1 MALLPLIASVVLI
14 GITSQ
19 YANGAGLDP
28 DILRSRRQE
37 DLKGCTMS
45 SMDKCYSILPPDGT
59 APNTLVEEI
68 GQVDG
73 PQKCQAF
80 CKDLYSNTCNWF
92 MYDRTTK
99 DCMLFSGSLNDLR
112 ADCNE
117 IGYPREPSYDAC
129 DVVFSGD
136 DGCYN
141 FREDYCRF
149 EFGLLD
155 NLDDIETVAE
165 CQSACQ
171 YIQGCNYFMYDQPSK
186 TCKLNTNV
194 TSSRVCDILHGTPE
208 PDLQTCIDDGKL
220 DWNSE
225 SEGSGDSSQSIAN
238 PTTPPPDTGNWR
250 ILLPETKF
258 TGDKISYQPVP
269 ATNALYLSN
278 DEWILSV
285 ENSLST
291 RMAKIKVTGP
301 NSFDLIGQTKYTRDE
316 KCITNFTESCFD
328 SGNDYSGYGVE
339 LHAQSSSETPTAPS
353 RTDIFLAP
361 AASLCSDFGYQV
373 ASCELCRGT
382 IDFIKEA
389 YPNAIEQF
397 KPDNKIPNWNDPP
410 HPDGCIVNV
419 QYVQV
424 GCNEH
429 GTGAKNYRD
438 QQVCV
443 LPTAA

>member
-194 TSSRVCDILHGTPE
+194 TTSRTCDIVHGTPE
-208 PDLQTCIDDGKL
+208 PNLQTCIDDGKL
-220 DWNSE
+220 DWASE
-225 SEGSGDSSQSIAN
+225 NEGSGDSSQSVAN
-238 PTTPPPDTGNWR
+238 PTTTPAGEFVLKESNVRCSGPKLFEGFDDETGFNDCRLLCENTDQCKFYASWR
-250 ILLPETKF
+250 ATDHQPMKWCETYE
-258 TGDKISYQPVP
+258 SCP
-269 ATNALYLSN
+269 
-278 DEWILSV
+278 
-285 ENSLST
+285 ST
-291 RMAKIKVTGP
+291 RSDGGLPI
-301 NSFDLIGQTKYTRDE
+301 DLWSK
-316 KCITNFTESCFD
+316 
-328 SGNDYSGYGVE
+328 
-339 LHAQSSSETPTAPS
+339 
-353 RTDIFLAP
+353 
-361 AASLCSDFGYQV
+361 
-373 ASCELCRGT
+373 
-382 IDFIKEA
+382 
-389 YPNAIEQF
+389 
-397 KPDNKIPNWNDPP
+397 
-410 HPDGCIVNV
+410 
-419 QYVQV
+419 
-424 GCNEH
+424 NEE
-429 GTGAKNYRD
+429 
-438 QQVCV
+438 
-443 LPTAA
+443 

>member
-1 MALLPLIASVVLI
+1 MALLPLVASVVLI

-37 DLKGCTMS
+37 DLKGCTLS
-45 SMDKCYSILPPDGT
+45 AMDKCYSILPPDGT

-80 CKDLYSNTCNWF
+80 CKDLYSNTCTWF

-194 TSSRVCDILHGTPE
+194 TTSRTCDIVHGTPE
-208 PDLQTCIDDGKL
+208 PNLQTCIDDGKL
-220 DWNSE
+220 DWASE
-225 SEGSGDSSQSIAN
+225 SEENGDSSQSIAN
-238 PTTPPPDTGNWR
+238 PATTPAEPIEYDYIGRYSRVCKNAAGER
-250 ILLPETKF
+250 ILMCKLNDTYVDVEMKYGGPKCKAACDAAPSCLAIGTHYSCDGLWFSDYDTALTE
-258 TGDKISYQPVP
+258 VP
-269 ATNALYLSN
+269 ADLCKGWYYKNVADNQIFCDDIDNNDCGKSEPTNGCY
-278 DEWILSV
+278 V
-285 ENSLST
+285 K
-291 RMAKIKVTGP
+291 RAK
-301 NSFDLIGQTKYTRDE
+301 
-316 KCITNFTESCFD
+316 
-328 SGNDYSGYGVE
+328 
-339 LHAQSSSETPTAPS
+339 TA
-353 RTDIFLAP
+353 
-361 AASLCSDFGYQV
+361 
-373 ASCELCRGT
+373 
-382 IDFIKEA
+382 
-389 YPNAIEQF
+389 
-397 KPDNKIPNWNDPP
+397 
-410 HPDGCIVNV
+410 
-419 QYVQV
+419 
-424 GCNEH
+424 
-429 GTGAKNYRD
+429 
-438 QQVCV
+438 
-443 LPTAA
+443 

>member
-1 MALLPLIASVVLI
+1 MAPLPLIASVVLI

-37 DLKGCTMS
+37 DLKGCTLS
-45 SMDKCYSILPPDGT
+45 AMDKCYSILPPDGT

-80 CKDLYSNTCNWF
+80 CKDLYSNTCTWF

-220 DWNSE
+220 EWTFE

-238 PTTPPPDTGNWR
+238 PTNLPSEPTTTTTTTTTTTPITTTTSTTTTTTTTTPTTAISIRYSLITDNGNCQHVSGGYLYR
-250 ILLPETKF
+250 C
-258 TGDKISYQPVP
+258 Y
-269 ATNALYLSN
+269 ATNVSSQ
-278 DEWILSV
+278 DC
-285 ENSLST
+285 ENHCTS
-291 RMAKIKVTGP
+291 
-301 NSFDLIGQTKYTRDE
+301 QT
-316 KCITNFTESCFD
+316 SCV
-328 SGNDYSGYGVE
+328 GYYSGYSQCH
-339 LHAQSSSETPTAPS
+339 LIPSSRSCPSGFSRAGTSE
-353 RTDIFLAP
+353 
-361 AASLCSDFGYQV
+361 
-373 ASCELCRGT
+373 
-382 IDFIKEA
+382 
-389 YPNAIEQF
+389 
-397 KPDNKIPNWNDPP
+397 
-410 HPDGCIVNV
+410 
-419 QYVQV
+419 
-424 GCNEH
+424 
-429 GTGAKNYRD
+429 
-438 QQVCV
+438 
-443 LPTAA
+443 PTAASMNDLKAHSAQGFVCYGKV

>member
-1 MALLPLIASVVLI
+1 MAPLPLIASVVLI

-37 DLKGCTMS
+37 DLKGCTLS
-45 SMDKCYSILPPDGT
+45 AMDKCYSILPPDGT

-80 CKDLYSNTCNWF
+80 CKDLYSNTCTWF

-194 TSSRVCDILHGTPE
+194 TSSRTCDIVHGTPE
-208 PDLQTCIDDGKL
+208 PSLQTCIDDGKL
-220 DWNSE
+220 DWTSE
-225 SEGSGDSSQSIAN
+225 SDSSQSVAN
-238 PTTPPPDTGNWR
+238 PVTTPAAPIEYEYRGQYQHKCKNAEGKNTLMCRLNDTYVD
-250 ILLPETKF
+250 LEQKF
-258 TGDKISYQPVP
+258 LGPKCIAACASAPSCLAIGTHYHCDRLFFSDYDTALTEVP
-269 ATNALYLSN
+269 ADMCKSWEYKNQEDNQIFCQDIDGGDCGFSESTNGCF
-278 DEWILSV
+278 V
-285 ENSLST
+285 
-291 RMAKIKVTGP
+291 RRAK
-301 NSFDLIGQTKYTRDE
+301 
-316 KCITNFTESCFD
+316 
-328 SGNDYSGYGVE
+328 
-339 LHAQSSSETPTAPS
+339 TA
-353 RTDIFLAP
+353 
-361 AASLCSDFGYQV
+361 
-373 ASCELCRGT
+373 
-382 IDFIKEA
+382 
-389 YPNAIEQF
+389 
-397 KPDNKIPNWNDPP
+397 
-410 HPDGCIVNV
+410 
-419 QYVQV
+419 
-424 GCNEH
+424 
-429 GTGAKNYRD
+429 
-438 QQVCV
+438 
-443 LPTAA
+443 

>member
-194 TSSRVCDILHGTPE
+194 TTSRTCDIVHGTPE
-208 PDLQTCIDDGKL
+208 PNLQTCIDDGKL
-220 DWNSE
+220 DWTSE
-225 SEGSGDSSQSIAN
+225 SDENGDSSQSVAN
-238 PTTPPPDTGNWR
+238 PTTTPPTTTPPTTTPAAFVPRDSDECLASTPNWGPGSKCQDSESMCVDR
-250 ILLPETKF
+250 SGSWAKDVRRCCPETCG
-258 TGDKISYQPVP
+258 TGVLTK
-269 ATNALYLSN
+269 AMCEALVS
-278 DEWILSV
+278 
-285 ENSLST
+285 
-291 RMAKIKVTGP
+291 K
-301 NSFDLIGQTKYTRDE
+301 
-316 KCITNFTESCFD
+316 
-328 SGNDYSGYGVE
+328 
-339 LHAQSSSETPTAPS
+339 
-353 RTDIFLAP
+353 
-361 AASLCSDFGYQV
+361 
-373 ASCELCRGT
+373 GT
-382 IDFIKEA
+382 CT
-389 YPNAIEQF
+389 YPNAAQGSGEPGEGQF
-397 KPDNKIPNWNDPP
+397 ALKKTDVRCSGPKLFEGFDEETGFNDCRLLCENTDQCKFYASWRATDHQPKKWCETYESCP
-410 HPDGCIVNV
+410 STRSDGGLPIDLWSK
-419 QYVQV
+419 
-424 GCNEH
+424 NE
-429 GTGAKNYRD
+429 A
-438 QQVCV
+438 
-443 LPTAA
+443 